1 MIESGLLVRVLFL
14 ALYLAAAWCVF
25 IYLLNRYL
33 MPIRKS
39 SPKMVIIVLSF
50 AGLTLAALAFG
61 LMLDAL
67 IWLLPPAVI
76 VVIAIIGEVRLILDR
91 RRDAG
96 ELPVEREAAPLS
108 WTRPLT
114 TTDVAF
120 ARYEMDAPGWNGPD
134 LRIAHISDLHL
145 SDRVPLAYFCAAIE
159 RARHADPDLVF
170 FTGDFLSKGHGVELI
185 PPILSAIRGRLGTY
199 AILGNH
205 DYWVDELE
213 VSEAVRQAGVTLLDD
228 RCKRLELADGSAL
241 MICGCQ
247 SPWSGPNL
255 ALPRPRDGELGLI
268 LSHTADNIAQLSGPG
283 VAAVFSGHF
292 HAGQLRVPGLG
303 SLVVPSGYGRRFDHG
318 HFVVNGT
325 HLFVTSGL
333 GSETPP
339 VRLYCQPDIFI
350 VDLKGMGSNGR
361 PGDDHRG

>member
-1 MIESGLLVRVLFL
+1 MSEPGPLTRVLFL
-14 ALYLAAAWCVF
+14 MLYLAAAWCVF

-39 SPKMVIIVLSF
+39 APKMAVILLSF
-50 AGLTLAALAFG
+50 LGLTLAAVALG
-61 LMLDAL
+61 LTLDKP

-76 VVIAIIGEVRLILDR
+76 VVIAVIGEIRLILDR

-96 ELPVEREAAPLS
+96 ALPVEREATPLS
-108 WTRPLT
+108 WVRPFT

-120 ARYEMDAPGWNGPD
+120 ARYEMDAPEWCGPD

-145 SDRVPLAYFCAAIE
+145 SNRVPMAYFCAAIE
-159 RARHADPDLVF
+159 RARQADPDLVF

-185 PPILSAIRGRLGTY
+185 PPVLSAIRGRLGTY

-205 DYWVDELE
+205 DYWVDEHE

-228 RCKRLELADGSAL
+228 RCERLELPDGSAL
-241 MICGCQ
+241 LICGCQ

-255 ALPRPRDGELGLI
+255 ALPRPSDGELGLI
-268 LSHTADNIAQLSGPG
+268 LSHTADNINQLSGPG

-292 HAGQLRVPGLG
+292 HAGQLRLPGLG

-318 HFVVNGT
+318 HFVVNDT

-361 PGDDHRG
+361 PGDDHCG